1 MSRFLFDDDVRFESD
16 KWEDRRNLAKS
27 LSRANITVDTS
38 NIPNNLEEAE
48 ELLDKLEDEYNE
60 ITKNEIH
67 RELHKHAISEHA
79 LAVLERIAE
88 LVEMHN
94 DKTVQQTMNDIETG
108 TYIEED
114 PDEHAITDQIEEEN
128 WKHRRRIAGYDDN
141 DDGDSF
147 EDIYT
152 DD

>member
-16 KWEDRRNLAKS
+16 KCEDRRNLAKS
-27 LSRANITVDTS
+27 LSRANITIDTS
-38 NIPNNLEEAE
+38 KIPNDLEEAE

-67 RELHKHAISEHA
+67 RDLHKHCISEHA

-88 LVEMHN
+88 LVEEKN
-94 DKTVQQTMNDIETG
+94 DADIRARMERMDED
-108 TYIEED
+108 ILDED
-114 PDEHAITDQIEEEN
+114 PNEHSITDQIEEEN
-128 WKHRRRIAGYDDN
+128 WKYRRKMAGHDDN
-141 DDGDSF
+141 DHGDSF
-147 EDIYT
+147 EDNYS